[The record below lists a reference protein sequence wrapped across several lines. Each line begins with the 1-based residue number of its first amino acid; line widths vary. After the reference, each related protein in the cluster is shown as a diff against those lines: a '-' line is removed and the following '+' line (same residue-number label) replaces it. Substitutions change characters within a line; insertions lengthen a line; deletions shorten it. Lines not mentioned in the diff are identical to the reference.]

1 MSRIMVRY
9 KVKPDLAETN
19 AELVRAV
26 YEELHRVRPSH
37 IRYVTFQLDDG
48 VTFVH
53 LYANDSGDGQNALG
67 ELPSFRRFLDGI
79 ADRCDEPPASTNVHE
94 IGSYRVFDHE
104 D

>member
-1 MSRIMVRY
+1 MSPIMVRY
-9 KVKPDLAETN
+9 KVQPDLAETN

-26 YEELHRVRPSH
+26 YEDLDRVRPSH

-53 LYANDSGDGQNALG
+53 HYANDSGDAKTRSASYRHSGG
-67 ELPSFRRFLDGI
+67 SWTGSPI
-79 ADRCDEPPASTNVHE
+79 AATNHRLQPTFTR
-94 IGSYRVFDHE
+94 SARYRVFDHK

>member
-48 VTFVH
+48 VTFPRPLTRV
-53 LYANDSGDGQNALG
+53 STSTRSSCRG
-67 ELPSFRRFLDGI
+67 LPTRG
-79 ADRCDEPPASTNVHE
+79 
-94 IGSYRVFDHE
+94 G
-104 D
+104 